1 MRAIK
6 IKRLTQFFRPPKSIT
21 IIKLFVIREIA
32 YSFETYKMRR
42 ENIFCTVVISSSQ
55 NIKYMYKIREEKT

>member
-1 MRAIK
+1 M
-6 IKRLTQFFRPPKSIT
+6 LLKSIC
-21 IIKLFVIREIA
+21 IIKVFVIREIA

-42 ENIFCTVVISSSQ
+42 ENIFCTVVVLSSQ